1 MKTGDS
7 LGRRVLRRL
16 LAAVL
21 AVLVGMADALALYY
35 TSLQPGERL
44 VASVFT
50 QNHLVKP
57 PADFSQ
63 IAPTVTERRVTIPVP
78 DAPRSAASWPP
89 CRPMP
94 PWRARWDLPPRC
106 RPTRCAAS
114 CCSAASTT

>member
-1 MKTGDS
+1 MRPGDG

-21 AVLVGMADALALYY
+21 AVLTGVAGALALYY
-35 TSLQPGERL
+35 LSLQPGERL

-63 IAPTVTERRVTIPVP
+63 IAPTRSSSEPQRR
-78 DAPRSAASWPP
+78 
-89 CRPMP
+89 
-94 PWRARWDLPPRC
+94 
-106 RPTRCAAS
+106 
-114 CCSAASTT
+114 